1 MSQESR
7 TLCRGCFSGDF
18 PRVCPAGDSL
28 PRVLR
33 LGPLRPCPF
42 GRDGETGEGIA
53 DAPSSFPAMLFWGG
67 MARTALI
74 GYLEMGI
81 LGGFGLEITVFLEY
95 GVIRGELLQREPSNG
110 L

>member
-1 MSQESR
+1 MLFQGLLAGHALLA
-7 TLCRGCFSGDF
+7 TPFRGRF
-18 PRVCPAGDSL
+18 VCSPF
-28 PRVLR
+28 
-33 LGPLRPCPF
+33 RPCLF
-42 GRDGETGEGIA
+42 RKDVETGEGIA
-53 DAPSSFPAMLFWGG
+53 DAPPSFPAMLFWGG

-95 GVIRGELLQREPSNG
+95 GVIRGELLQRKPSNG